1 VVRDRARTTRIAGA
15 EDALELVGGR
25 DLQLIVA
32 AVVRTLVGAPAHE
45 VRGVPEAR
53 ALHVVVRNLHDE
65 RRLLRRWH
73 AQVPLREADTVVCL
87 GDYVHRGEDSAAT
100 VAAVSDF
107 AREHRACVF
116 LRTNYEDDWLEQ
128 SDGVRLQ
135 HLRMMVDSLEGLRQ
149 EYCEH
154 DSTWVVGAANRSSLD
169 EGQQT
174 GLRRVEVAAY
184 AYAGRRSHAA
194 FGSAFAGP
202 SSASSGV
209 TAVSSATV

>member
-1 VVRDRARTTRIAGA
+1 MGTGVSAGGA
-15 EDALELVGGR
+15 VPLPSPSFVPSTYAIG
-25 DLQLIVA
+25 DLHGEV
-32 AVVRTLVGAPAHE
+32 TL
-45 VRGVPEAR
+45 
-53 ALHVVVRNLHDE
+53 L
-65 RRLLRRWH
+65 RRLL
-73 AQVPLREADTVVCL
+73 AQVPLREDDTVVFL
-87 GDYVHRGEDSAAT
+87 GDYVDRGEDSAAT
-100 VAAVSDF
+100 VAAVRDF
-107 AREHRACVF
+107 AREHPACVF

-184 AYAGRRSHAA
+184 AYAGRRSHA

-202 SSASSGV
+202 SSASSGLLSGE
-209 TAVSSATV
+209 TVS